1 MKTYTQNLSIL
12 MMLLVFLTS
21 GISVFAQQDENEVTK
36 QERSVSEFTGIDVG
50 GAFSVFV
57 TQGDKQEVIVE
68 TKAKMQEKIS
78 TKVNDGVLYITK
90 KTTLV
95 RPKKLNVYITITELD
110 NIQISGAASFES
122 TSVIKSDKMEV
133 TASGASD
140 LKLKLEVDK
149 LASEISGA
157 ANVEY
162 LGKANFHELEISGAA
177 NLDATNLETLVT
189 HAEASGAANANVNA
203 IKELDV
209 SSSGISNIDFENTPP
224 IFNSNIEEFPEMPEL
239 SELPEMPEMPEMPV
253 MQNNSDLIFYASPDE
268 DTLNINVAG
277 IKIKVIENKGKTE
290 VSIGDHKIQVNED
303 GGVNIKD
310 LIKEKKKKHPK
321 FDGHWAGID
330 LGVNGYLT
338 PDFNMNYG
346 DNDYLDLRM
355 SKSIK
360 VGVNLFEQ
368 NISLSKNQVFGM
380 TTGLGLEYN
389 NYRFNNNVFL
399 IDSSEIKGYYSD
411 GVAISKNKLVATYLT
426 LPILFELQTN
436 KYSKSNS
443 FHFTAGMVFGL
454 RIGSHTKKVF
464 EELEKDYIMSSD
476 QEGNNQVST
485 ATSPEERKS
494 KKYDDFHLNPFR
506 MDATARIGWGWVNV
520 FATYS
525 LTTLFKTD
533 RGPELYP
540 FSVGLTISDW

>member
-36 QERSVSEFTGIDVG
+36 QERSVSEFTSIDVG

-110 NIQISGAASFES
+110 NIQVSGAASFES
-122 TSVIKSDKMEV
+122 TSVIKSDKLEV

-140 LKLKLEVDK
+140 LKLKLEIDK

-177 NLDATNLETLVT
+177 NLDATNFETLVT

-224 IFNSNIEEFPEMPEL
+224 IFNSNIEEFPEMPEMP
-239 SELPEMPEMPEMPV
+239 EFPEMPE

-303 GGVNIKD
+303 GVVNIKN
-310 LIKEKKKKHPK
+310 LIKEKKKKRPK

-330 LGVNGYLT
+330 IGINGYLT
-338 PDFNMNYG
+338 PDFDMNYG
-346 DNDYLDLRM
+346 KSYNYLDLRM

-368 NISLSKNQVFGM
+368 NISLSKNQVFGI

-389 NYRFNNNVFL
+389 NYRFNNNVCL
-399 IDSSEIKGYYSD
+399 ISDSSEIKGYYSD

-426 LPILFELQTN
+426 LPVLFELQTN

-464 EELEKDYIMSSD
+464 EELEKDYILND
-476 QEGNNQVST
+476 PETGQTLFT

-494 KKYDDFHLNPFR
+494 KKYNDFHLNPFR